1 MIGRAATAVQSCVGE
16 YACACKSVSTCGGE
30 RVMEVLC
37 VTLVSVTCAESFRGH
52 GLSKGAGCSH
62 NEYAA
67 GVPAMP
73 ELCPQSVPECEM
85 SLSVS
90 ILSVSTSCSMSV

>member
-1 MIGRAATAVQSCVGE
+1 MWRG
-16 YACACKSVSTCGGE
+16 ACDGSVVCD
-30 RVMEVLC
+30 
-37 VTLVSVTCAESFRGH
+37 VTVTCAESFRGH